1 LRRTGAL
8 PYDPTTPNGSE
19 AMPMKR
25 RIKAFFRRFAPAL
38 GFVLACLA
46 LMAEVTLAVL
56 VFG

>member
-1 LRRTGAL
+1 
-8 PYDPTTPNGSE
+8 
-19 AMPMKR
+19 MKR